1 VKADR
6 SVAAMFAELSVP
18 VVSEEMNVPLIKS
31 IDLQLA
37 ARGESYSDFGEVVK
51 PKIAGS
57 WVIVDAIKLRS
68 SWSQSYRAPNLAQ
81 FYSAG
86 TQVANTR
93 KSGRAIKS

>member
-1 VKADR
+1 M
-6 SVAAMFAELSVP
+6 SQE
-18 VVSEEMNVPLIKS
+18 
-31 IDLQLA
+31 
-37 ARGESYSDFGEVVK
+37 

-93 KSGRAIKS
+93 TDFAACRLNNTTCTGVSTLEVRAGNQKLKP